1 VKSYFFI
8 IYAIYYK
15 MSSVEIRIKGMNVK
29 GLKTKRGKARRK
41 INRKKQQLAEK
52 KKMNEYSYSVN
63 RPYNYTSP
71 IIPTYITRPEP
82 PPQIQQ
88 QQQQIDYKPL
98 FDKLALSM
106 RLASDREN
114 KVEEQNIRPPEPILS
129 TPRVVL
135 DNEDEIKE
143 AEARAVRAE
152 KKKLSQK
159 TSANTKIRNEYK
171 TNWFRKNGNMGGF
184 EDWWSKNVRAINK
197 GENIQIP

>member
-1 VKSYFFI
+1 
-8 IYAIYYK
+8 
-15 MSSVEIRIKGMNVK
+15 MSSVEIRIKGIKNVK

-52 KKMNEYSYSVN
+52 KKMEEYSYTMN

-82 PPQIQQ
+82 QQQIQQ

-114 KVEEQNIRPPEPILS
+114 KVEEQNIRPPAPIP
-129 TPRVVL
+129 TPSVVL
-135 DNEDEIKE
+135 DSEDEIKE
-143 AEARAVRAE
+143 ALQEE
-152 KKKLSQK
+152 KKKKSDKAIKLS
-159 TSANTKIRNEYK
+159 KIRGQYQSK
-171 TNWFRKNGNMGGF
+171 WFAKKNSIAGF
-184 EDWWSKNVRAINK
+184 DEWYSKNRKAIVQ

>member
-114 KVEEQNIRPPEPILS
+114 KVEEQNIRPPAPIRS
-129 TPRVVL
+129 TPIVVL
-135 DNEDEIKE
+135 DSEEEIKE
-143 AEARAVRAE
+143 AKAEAVREE
-152 KKKLSQK
+152 KKKSSKKAILLS
-159 TSANTKIRNEYK
+159 KIREEYQTK
-171 TNWFRKNGNMGGF
+171 WFAKKNNLAGF
-184 EDWWSKNVRAINK
+184 SEWYSKNRKAILQ
-197 GENIQIP
+197 GDNIQIP

>member
-1 VKSYFFI
+1 
-8 IYAIYYK
+8 
-15 MSSVEIRIKGMNVK
+15 MSSVEIRIKGIK
-29 GLKTKRGKARRK
+29 GVKTKRGKARRK

-114 KVEEQNIRPPEPILS
+114 KVEEQNIRPPAPIRS
-129 TPRVVL
+129 TPIVVL
-135 DNEDEIKE
+135 DSEEEIKIC
-143 AEARAVRAE
+143 RCGSVS
-152 KKKLSQK
+152 L
-159 TSANTKIRNEYK
+159 I
-171 TNWFRKNGNMGGF
+171 
-184 EDWWSKNVRAINK
+184 
-197 GENIQIP
+197 

>member
-1 VKSYFFI
+1 
-8 IYAIYYK
+8 

-52 KKMNEYSYSVN
+52 KKMDEYSYSVN

-71 IIPTYITRPEP
+71 IIPTYITRPEA

-114 KVEEQNIRPPEPILS
+114 KVEEQNIRPPAPIRS
-129 TPRVVL
+129 TPSVVL
-135 DNEDEIKE
+135 DSEDEVKEALGQQKKIYEDQAKARIKNRLLATKKTTPIKE
-143 AEARAVRAE
+143 
-152 KKKLSQK
+152 KK
-159 TSANTKIRNEYK
+159 
-171 TNWFRKNGNMGGF
+171 
-184 EDWWSKNVRAINK
+184 
-197 GENIQIP
+197 

>member
-15 MSSVEIRIKGMNVK
+15 MSSVEIRIKGIK
-29 GLKTKRGKARRK
+29 GVKTKRGKARRK

-52 KKMNEYSYSVN
+52 KKMNEYSYTMN

-82 PPQIQQ
+82 TPQIQQQ

-114 KVEEQNIRPPEPILS
+114 KVEEQNIRPPAPISS
-129 TPRVVL
+129 TPIVVL
-135 DNEDEIKE
+135 DSEEEIKE
-143 AEARAVRAE
+143 ALRDE
-152 KKKLSQK
+152 KKKSSQK
-159 TSANTKIRNEYK
+159 NYANTKTRKEYT
-171 TNWFRKNGNMGGF
+171 TNWFRKNGTMGGF
-184 EDWWSKNVRAINK
+184 EDWWSKNVRAINR